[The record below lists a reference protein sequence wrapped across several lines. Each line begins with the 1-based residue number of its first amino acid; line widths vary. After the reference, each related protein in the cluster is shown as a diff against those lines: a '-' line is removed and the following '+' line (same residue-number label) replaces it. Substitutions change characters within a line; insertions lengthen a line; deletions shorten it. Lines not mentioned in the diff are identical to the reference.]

1 MRQHLANA
9 IFRAVENGRPLVRVT
24 NSGISAYI
32 TPAGEVRN
40 ESGGFEKAVRTWTA
54 SRAHNQSTFYTR
66 FGDVF
71 AWLSALLSVSLVV
84 LSFRTANKKLR
95 G

>member
-9 IFRAVENGRPLVRVT
+9 VFRAVENERPLLRVT
-24 NSGISAYI
+24 NSGITAYV
-32 TPAGEVRN
+32 TAGGEVKD
-40 ESGGFEKAVRTWTA
+40 ESQGFQRAVRTWTLG
-54 SRAHNQSTFYTR
+54 HNENNKTFYTR

-71 AWLSALLSVSLVV
+71 AGFNVLLTTFVLVSSVVGL
-84 LSFRTANKKLR
+84 KKESR